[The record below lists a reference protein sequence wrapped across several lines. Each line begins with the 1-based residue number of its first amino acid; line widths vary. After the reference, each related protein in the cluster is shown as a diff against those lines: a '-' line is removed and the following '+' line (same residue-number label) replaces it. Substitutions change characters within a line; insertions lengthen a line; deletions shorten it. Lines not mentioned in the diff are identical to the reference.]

1 MFFYNKFGSP
11 TALMTVSLTGA
22 RTVPASPALGGKI
35 EKKLF
40 SPSFRFAEQI
50 MCPASAEGLS
60 PQLLPTLNP
69 ELPLLYLW
77 SLVRPFLFPA
87 YRIAAVSSWLAANCC
102 SWVCPWVFSKQKEKA
117 ESSRFLQSQL
127 SQRAHICPVERHR
140 HLWAGWE
147 HECSQGAPVSG
158 GHRACLHQPDGNRQ
172 GQR

>member
-1 MFFYNKFGSP
+1 
-11 TALMTVSLTGA
+11 MTMSLTGA
-22 RTVPASPALGGKI
+22 RAVPAKSCPWWQNW
-35 EKKLF
+35 EKAAQPQFQVCWANSVSSLC
-40 SPSFRFAEQI
+40 SRAE
-50 MCPASAEGLS
+50 P
-60 PQLLPTLNP
+60 PVLPTLNP
-69 ELPLLYLW
+69 VLPLLYLW

-87 YRIAAVSSWLAANCC
+87 YRIAAVSSWLAANCR

-117 ESSRFLQSQL
+117 ENSQFLQSQL

-140 HLWAGWE
+140 NLWAGWE